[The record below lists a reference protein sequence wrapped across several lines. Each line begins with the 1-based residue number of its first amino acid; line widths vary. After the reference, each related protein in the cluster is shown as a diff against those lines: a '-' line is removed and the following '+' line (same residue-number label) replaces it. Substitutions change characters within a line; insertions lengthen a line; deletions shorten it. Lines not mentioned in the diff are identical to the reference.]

1 MNSVKGWFA
10 EMQVCNM
17 SRWEGSGGWVPCDHL
32 FASLSVGI
40 RWK

>member
-17 SRWEGSGGWVPCDHL
+17 SRWEGSGITFLHPYQL
-32 FASLSVGI
+32 E
-40 RWK
+40 